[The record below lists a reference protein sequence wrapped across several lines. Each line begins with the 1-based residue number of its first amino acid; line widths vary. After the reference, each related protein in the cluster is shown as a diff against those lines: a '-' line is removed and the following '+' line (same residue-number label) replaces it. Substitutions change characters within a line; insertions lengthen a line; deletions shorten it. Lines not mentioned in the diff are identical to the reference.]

1 MVEEIQ
7 LGPAIQG
14 SAKADNN
21 AESASFDLELLGVP
35 SEAWRTIFN
44 ARLVDK
50 AKVSFERRAPG
61 RPSMLLRV
69 VCSAPSE
76 VPQILALLGRAVSDT
91 NNELVQRD
99 ERRTKERDLQTARRS
114 ELERAVNEALTK
126 VV

>member
-1 MVEEIQ
+1 MIEEIH

-35 SEAWRTIFN
+35 SEAWRTAFN
-44 ARLVDK
+44 ARLVDQVR
-50 AKVSFERRAPG
+50 VSFERRAPG
-61 RPSMLLRV
+61 RPAMLLRV
-69 VCSAPSE
+69 ICNAPGE
-76 VPQILALLGRAVSDT
+76 VQQILSLVSRAVAET
-91 NNELVQRD
+91 NSELVQRD
-99 ERRTKERDLQTARRS
+99 EKRTRERDVQTAKRS